1 MKGCCLSFLLRAALA
16 HVVFVSVPIFISDSL
31 VQLPVDKSQRD
42 DYFEMSRLILLRYR
56 EVTRLPFCDCMRF
69 ITVGNYNCATN

>member
-31 VQLPVDKSQRD
+31 VQLPVDT
-42 DYFEMSRLILLRYR
+42 IPLR
-56 EVTRLPFCDCMRF
+56 
-69 ITVGNYNCATN
+69 